1 VTFQPGNSLGGRP
14 KGSRNRRTEELWSKL
29 EEAGDLD
36 PAEYL
41 SSLVTNKEA
50 PAELRAQAANYLL
63 PYKYS
68 KCGTRVIPRYIDG
81 PVDLPRP
88 TTLEQAN
95 NNIAYISELKTQGQ
109 IDLDFADSLVEPVN
123 HDTSYKRSPARA

>member
-1 VTFQPGNSLGGRP
+1 MSEKIASQKSTLIEERKKSGPSSKKLVT
-14 KGSRNRRTEELWSKL
+14 
-29 EEAGDLD
+29 
-36 PAEYL
+36 YL
-41 SSLVTNKEA
+41 SSLVTNKET
-50 PAELRAQAANYLL
+50 PPELRAQAANYLL

-68 KCGTRVIPRYIDG
+68 KCGTRVVPRYIDVR
-81 PVDLPRP
+81 VDLPRP

-95 NNIAYISELKTQGQ
+95 NNIAYISELKAQGQ